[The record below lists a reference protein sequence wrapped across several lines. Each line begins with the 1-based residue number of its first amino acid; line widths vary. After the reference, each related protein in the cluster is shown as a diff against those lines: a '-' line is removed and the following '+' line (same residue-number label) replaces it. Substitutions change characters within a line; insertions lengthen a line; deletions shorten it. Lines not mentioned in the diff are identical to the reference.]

1 MKVESLFDKIR
12 KVFPS
17 IKNSKEVIT
26 PGETMLNSNFASVVT
41 FVECV
46 VSQLYTMKSDP
57 TYKNR
62 EKGLKGLEW
71 LKSQKAKDVKY
82 QSALDEIKILYT
94 WWTELRPK
102 RGDPWQGISRSFSD
116 FKDEWLNTKEDSN
129 IEYKSFMDKGRH
141 AEKLQ
146 EIYKLEDTK
155 MLVRLIKI
163 REYL

>member
-1 MKVESLFDKIR
+1 MKAESLLDKIR

-17 IKNSKEVIT
+17 VQNSKDQVT
-26 PGETMLNSNFASVVT
+26 PGEKMLNNNFASIVV

-46 VSQLYTMKSDP
+46 VAQLYIQKSDP
-57 TYKNR
+57 TYRNR
-62 EKGLKGLEW
+62 EKGLKGLDW

-94 WWTELRPK
+94 WWIELRPK
-102 RGDPWQGISRSFSD
+102 RGDPWDGISRSFSD
-116 FKDEWLNTKEDSN
+116 FKDEWLNTTEDKNS
-129 IEYKSFMDKGRH
+129 EYKSFMDKGRH

-146 EIYKLEDTK
+146 EIYRFEDTK